1 MSRCELPLQKG
12 RPMLPVWKQKNSTLS
27 SLLPLSFI
35 SFNTSTINT
44 CRHPSCFSVDSR
56 PPFSIL
62 AHSCWL
68 CVVSLKSHRSSATFL
83 SAEPWCICATPQSP
97 QNGIGGGE
105 FLEPGTPR
113 TYTWNL
119 WTWILDSD
127 SGWPASVCTPTT
139 WLSSDID
146 PFFLKATQP
155 PWLAHVVFRT
165 RSFSFI
171 CYYIS
176 SMFQK
181 IPLDSNQL
189 LVTMALG
196 VVVVSCVLCLGIFNA
211 HRGWSWSYPF
221 SWMPT
226 TAKKRHT
233 PTSKTPSESLT
244 PTEKLQSNG
253 NSPVKSKELSSEEK
267 KPSPPLLTIDYR
279 DIFPPS
285 CREALLKTA
294 EKLPLARR
302 QAIRAGQIDQAEF
315 RKDVMSMSANYR
327 ECGLSSFTPT
337 GISVEE
343 INALQDFPDYAE
355 LSGVPLPKSYEEFKI
370 EAALP
375 RPYRPFRWVYHQTM
389 CTSLLSHFFMLET
402 ADSNP

>member
-1 MSRCELPLQKG
+1 
-12 RPMLPVWKQKNSTLS
+12 
-27 SLLPLSFI
+27 
-35 SFNTSTINT
+35 
-44 CRHPSCFSVDSR
+44 
-56 PPFSIL
+56 
-62 AHSCWL
+62 
-68 CVVSLKSHRSSATFL
+68 
-83 SAEPWCICATPQSP
+83 
-97 QNGIGGGE
+97 
-105 FLEPGTPR
+105 
-113 TYTWNL
+113 
-119 WTWILDSD
+119 
-127 SGWPASVCTPTT
+127 
-139 WLSSDID
+139 
-146 PFFLKATQP
+146 
-155 PWLAHVVFRT
+155 
-165 RSFSFI
+165 
-171 CYYIS
+171 
-176 SMFQK
+176 MFQK

-226 TAKKRHT
+226 PTKKRHT
-233 PTSKTPSESLT
+233 PTSKTPSGSLT
-244 PTEKLQSNG
+244 PTEKSQSNG
-253 NSPVKSKELSSEEK
+253 NSPVKSKELPSEEK
-267 KPSPPLLTIDYR
+267 KPSPPVPTIDYR

-294 EKLPLARR
+294 EKLPPARR

-327 ECGLSSFTPT
+327 ECGPSSFTPT

-402 ADSNP
+402 ADSNL